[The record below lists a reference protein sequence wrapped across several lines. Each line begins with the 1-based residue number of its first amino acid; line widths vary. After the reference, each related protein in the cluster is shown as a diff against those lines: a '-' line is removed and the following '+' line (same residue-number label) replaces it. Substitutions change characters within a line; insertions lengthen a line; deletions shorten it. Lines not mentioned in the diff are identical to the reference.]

1 MNLAVI
7 TTSQYIGNYLYLD
20 DLYIDQTFLPFFKRN
35 LPSNSSCVK
44 YYTCTNILQL
54 QNTTSVTRF
63 WKVGSGLLL
72 QAFTTR
78 SISYSCKHY
87 RYIPNSQAW
96 VFSQL
101 SLIFWSGLTLT
112 IHRMYN
118 GITWKQLYLEHF
130 LLLIWLSE
138 SCSILYYSQASMILG
153 NISSLLHCI
162 SSCTGKLPIT
172 FASSIYSNKCLHR
185 PFYI

>member
-1 MNLAVI
+1 MYQYTAI
-7 TTSQYIGNYLYLD
+7 T
-20 DLYIDQTFLPFFKRN
+20 
-35 LPSNSSCVK
+35 K
-44 YYTCTNILQL
+44 YYFCNQILKGGVWFTVAGIH
-54 QNTTSVTRF
+54 NKEHIIF
-63 WKVGSGLLL
+63 L
-72 QAFTTR
+72 QALQVYTKFMKLFT
-78 SISYSCKHY
+78 
-87 RYIPNSQAW
+87 QAW

-138 SCSILYYSQASMILG
+138 SCSILYYSQASMIFG

>member
-1 MNLAVI
+1 MYQYTAI
-7 TTSQYIGNYLYLD
+7 T
-20 DLYIDQTFLPFFKRN
+20 
-35 LPSNSSCVK
+35 K
-44 YYTCTNILQL
+44 YYFCNQILKGGVWFTVAGIH
-54 QNTTSVTRF
+54 NKEYIIF
-63 WKVGSGLLL
+63 L
-72 QAFTTR
+72 QALQVYTKFMKLFT
-78 SISYSCKHY
+78 
-87 RYIPNSQAW
+87 QAW

-172 FASSIYSNKCLHR
+172 IASSIYSNKCLHR

>member
-1 MNLAVI
+1 MKGGIWLNSI
-7 TTSQYIGNYLYLD
+7 EGFHNKGHI
-20 DLYIDQTFLPFFKRN
+20 IFLQ
-35 LPSNSSCVK
+35 V
-44 YYTCTNILQL
+44 
-54 QNTTSVTRF
+54 
-63 WKVGSGLLL
+63 
-72 QAFTTR
+72 
-78 SISYSCKHY
+78 Y
-87 RYIPNSQAW
+87 RYISNSLN
-96 VFSQL
+96 FL
-101 SLIFWSGLTLT
+101 HKLGYFHNSLWSGLTLT

-172 FASSIYSNKCLHR
+172 FASSIYPNKCLHR